1 MIIISI
7 IITAPY
13 STVRKRKCQT
23 TAFSS
28 TILNIQLGKIK
39 WIHKVLFLFKT
50 SPYQAETELDV
61 KDTLF
66 QI

>member
-1 MIIISI
+1 M
-7 IITAPY
+7 PFY
-13 STVRKRKCQT
+13 WKFQT

-50 SPYQAETELDV
+50 SPYQAETELV

-66 QI
+66 EI